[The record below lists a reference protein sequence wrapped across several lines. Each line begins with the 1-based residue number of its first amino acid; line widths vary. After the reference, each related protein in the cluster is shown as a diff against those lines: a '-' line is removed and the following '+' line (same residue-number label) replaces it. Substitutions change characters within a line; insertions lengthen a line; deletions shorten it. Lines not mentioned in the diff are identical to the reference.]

1 VTAAAAVE
9 ARPGIGARALG
20 LLEATHPIPNLM
32 FVAVVGVFSWLA
44 ASAADRAVSP
54 WALTALLLG
63 VFGAQAVIGA
73 TNDYCDREL
82 DADTQPSKP
91 IARAVVTA
99 NQVLAL
105 AVACGVAT
113 VALIAPLGLVPLG
126 LTALIVALG
135 LAYDLGLKGSPASG
149 ILYAL
154 HFPLFP
160 LLAWSVFGEWESFL
174 PWVVPIGAGLGV
186 AMNVANTLPD
196 LEGDIAHGLHGLPHV
211 LGMRRSLA
219 VAWGLPL
226 VVLAFMWAIDL
237 AGLVPADTAGMVVAT
252 AAALVSVG
260 LAFALYRRRPQ
271 PATLRL
277 TFLIQA
283 AGVVVMTCGWV
294 AAAS

>member
-99 NQVLAL
+99 NQALAL

-113 VALIAPLGLVPLG
+113 VALIAP
-126 LTALIVALG
+126 LG

>member
-1 VTAAAAVE
+1 VTASAAVD

-32 FVAVVGVFSWLA
+32 FVVVVGVFSWLA
-44 ASAADRAVSP
+44 ASAADRSVAP
-54 WALTALLLG
+54 WMLVCLLLG
-63 VFGAQAVIGA
+63 VFLAQAVIGA

-82 DADTQPSKP
+82 DAATQPSKP
-91 IARAVVTA
+91 IPRGVVTA
-99 NQVLAL
+99 SQVLVLAL
-105 AVACGVAT
+105 ACGAAT

-149 ILYAL
+149 ILFAL

-174 PWVVPIGAGLGV
+174 PWVVPVGAGLGV
-186 AMNVANTLPD
+186 AMNVSNTLPD
-196 LEGDIAHGLHGLPHV
+196 LEGDTAHGLHGLPHA
-211 LGMRRSLA
+211 LGLRRSLA
-219 VAWGLPL
+219 LAWGMPL
-226 VVLAFMWAIDL
+226 VVLAFMWIIDFT
-237 AGLVPADTAGMVVAT
+237 GLVPSDTAGMVVAT
-252 AAALVSVG
+252 VAALVSVG
-260 LAFALYRRRPQ
+260 LAVVLYRRSPR
-271 PATLRL
+271 PATLRV

-283 AGVVVMTCGWV
+283 VGVVVMTCGWV